1 MPNESCS
8 TLRAPFSQSR
18 PAQRTEPAGGRA
30 AVVAGDIAA
39 PNTRIRGGCGVSMSS
54 DVYNGHAHNRK
65 APAGPVAANSSAPSL
80 VTVDAPTPALDPRV
94 VTASRRKVVGVDC
107 VERFLPI

>member
-1 MPNESCS
+1 
-8 TLRAPFSQSR
+8 
-18 PAQRTEPAGGRA
+18 
-30 AVVAGDIAA
+30 
-39 PNTRIRGGCGVSMSS
+39 MSS

-65 APAGPVAANSSAPSL
+65 ATAGPVTANSSRPI
-80 VTVDAPTPALDPRV
+80 TGPVDAPAPAIDPRV